1 MYSLADEN
9 VVTRGSQKSNS
20 VSYNERSTRLA
31 KSKQEPQEMMF
42 WKNTMHSNF
51 HILPVRDYIAIL

>member
-31 KSKQEPQEMMF
+31 KSKQGSDVLEEY
-42 WKNTMHSNF
+42 N
-51 HILPVRDYIAIL
+51 A